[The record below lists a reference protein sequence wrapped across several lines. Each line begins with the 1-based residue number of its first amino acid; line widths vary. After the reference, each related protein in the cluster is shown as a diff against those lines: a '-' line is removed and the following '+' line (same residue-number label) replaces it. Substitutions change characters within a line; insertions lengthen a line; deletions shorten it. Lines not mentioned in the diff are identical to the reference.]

1 MTREKAIK
9 QFETLLLHVDTDCV
23 MGIETTEAIDMA
35 IKALKQPEPCE
46 DAVSREAVSSWLKQ
60 YGQDVLHGKYKLS
73 LMYIWKNLMDLPP
86 VTPKQ
91 RTGYWIKITN
101 TLYKCDR
108 CGAVQL
114 KGNYCKDCGAKME
127 GVNKYAD

>member
-1 MTREKAIK
+1 MNDSISRRA
-9 QFETLLLHVDTDCV
+9 
-23 MGIETTEAIDMA
+23 AIDA
-35 IKALKQPEPCE
+35 ICALPMYFDDNDIRCVDFDDVISVLREHLPPSRPEPCE
-46 DAVSREAVSSWLKQ
+46 DAVSREAVIDSVR
-60 YGQDVLHGKYKLS
+60 QDCFAVFTADEREYE
-73 LMYIWKNLMDLPP
+73 IRDLPL

-91 RTGYWIKITN
+91 RTGYWIKRTN

-127 GVNKYAD
+127 GVNNEND